1 MDILGIGPM
10 ELFFV
15 IMIALIIMGPK
26 DMQKT
31 GKTLGKWL
39 NRFVRSDSWKIVK
52 QTSNKIKY
60 LPNELMREAGID
72 ELKNVSREINS
83 DLKKEVISDFED
95 PFKDW
100 KKQKPDLK
108 SILPHQVDEKQ
119 TDLGKLEKENI
130 PSDENH

>member
-1 MDILGIGPM
+1 MDILGVGPM

-15 IMIALIIMGPK
+15 IVIALIIMGPK
-26 DMQKT
+26 DIQKT

-39 NRFVRSDSWKIVK
+39 NNFVRSDSWKIVK

-100 KKQKPDLK
+100 KKQKTDLK
-108 SILPHQVDEKQ
+108 SIFPPQVDEKQ
-119 TDLGKLEKENI
+119 ADLKKLEKENI

>member
-15 IMIALIIMGPK
+15 IVIALIIMGPK
-26 DMQKT
+26 DIQKT

-39 NRFVRSDSWKIVK
+39 NNFVRSDSWKIVK

-72 ELKNVSREINS
+72 ELKNVSRDINS
-83 DLKKEVISDFED
+83 DLKKGIISEFED

-100 KKQKPDLK
+100 KQQKPDVN
-108 SILPHQVDEKQ
+108 SIDPPQVEDKQ
-119 TDLGKLEKENI
+119 TESEKLKKENI
-130 PSDENH
+130 PSGENQ